1 VVSVLA
7 CDAACGADGA
17 AFVQHLMAAQQ
28 PLLGVMHAGGVLAD
42 ATLNKQ
48 TLSAV
53 RKVSVSVTAF
63 CTFAPRLFHH
73 SMLLLVVF
81 LQRFKAVLH
90 MAWPKH
96 ISAYTVTIVHQS
108 CEAQLLSVTWCDV
121 QVFAPKYSAS
131 IHLQQVIMGHPIS
144 HQVMFSSVASFLGSP
159 GQTNYAAANAGLDG
173 LAGQL
178 TAAGLPAVSL
188 QWGAWSGGGMASADA
203 QTAARVERMGMSLIS
218 PTAGLAALE
227 GVLGRLGSVK
237 SGGRAAAP
245 QGSASVVA
253 AVPFLW
259 PTFLQ
264 RFGAKVPA
272 LFGDMAEEVAA
283 STAKGK
289 CCLHVKMQIIMAAW

>member
-1 VVSVLA
+1 MQSVVGRPSQVWFIH
-7 CDAACGADGA
+7 C
-17 AFVQHLMAAQQ
+17 
-28 PLLGVMHAGGVLAD
+28 
-42 ATLNKQ
+42 Q
-48 TLSAV
+48 TQLFC
-53 RKVSVSVTAF
+53 VS
-63 CTFAPRLFHH
+63 L
-73 SMLLLVVF
+73 
-81 LQRFKAVLH
+81 
-90 MAWPKH
+90 
-96 ISAYTVTIVHQS
+96 
-108 CEAQLLSVTWCDV
+108 CDV
-121 QVFAPKYSAS
+121 QVFAPKYGAS
-131 IHLQQVIMGHPIS
+131 TQLQQAIMGQPIS
-144 HQVMFSSVASFLGSP
+144 HQVVFSSVASFLGSP

-203 QTAARVERMGMSLIS
+203 QTAVRVERMGMSLIS
-218 PTAGLAALE
+218 PAAGLAALE

-237 SGGRAAAP
+237 SGGRAAAS

-283 STAKGK
+283 VTAKGE
-289 CCLHVKMQIIMAAW
+289 CGWNIMTVIIMAACYGGSRVSGQSLPHASCQQLDGVLAGLARACGSAVAGGRVKLQQATAKPQSIPHNLCHTLS